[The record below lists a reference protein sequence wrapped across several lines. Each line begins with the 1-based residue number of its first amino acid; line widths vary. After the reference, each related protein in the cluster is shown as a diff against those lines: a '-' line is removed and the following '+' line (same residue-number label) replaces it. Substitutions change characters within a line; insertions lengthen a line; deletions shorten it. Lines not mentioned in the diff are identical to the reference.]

1 MDDMDLELT
10 DHEAEMLRH
19 LVERGGTKQLVQI
32 DFRQLDRLTEAGY
45 VTRRSLN
52 MEREEYYIT
61 DLGRHALLERDFWVK
76 LVEIMADPKW
86 LLDHSAPAWLNIQNR
101 ALKKEAQ
108 GDKSYFNK
116 LARALMAAT
125 PELSAKQAQAK
136 IRQR

>member
-1 MDDMDLELT
+1 M
-10 DHEAEMLRH
+10 
-19 LVERGGTKQLVQI
+19 
-32 DFRQLDRLTEAGY
+32 
-45 VTRRSLN
+45 
-52 MEREEYYIT
+52 
-61 DLGRHALLERDFWVK
+61 
-76 LVEIMADPKW
+76 
-86 LLDHSAPAWLNIQNR
+86 QNR